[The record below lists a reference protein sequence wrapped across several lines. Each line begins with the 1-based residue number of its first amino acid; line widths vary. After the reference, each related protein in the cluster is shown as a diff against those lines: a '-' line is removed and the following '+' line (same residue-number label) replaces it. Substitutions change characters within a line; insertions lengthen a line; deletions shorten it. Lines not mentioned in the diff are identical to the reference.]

1 MVLCAFVQRLILRAL
16 FRNLFLGYY
25 LPFRHPVPL
34 WEMENDYYLH
44 NFHTSGVVKDCVGRY
59 GRLTSMK
66 AYERAFGI
74 DWREED
80 DNAGDDD
87 FEARSKA
94 CSTVQVRPSSTGQRS
109 STPGNSISSSWDGES
124 KSVVRVRKRCKEQQA
139 ALSIWWKVALQSNL
153 KERFWVRLGT
163 EQEESLLPGR
173 FERVYQPEKLSQ
185 FDRFFSR
192 TWETPVRR
200 THAAQHS
207 ETIDDEDATAN
218 YSRVISSDCL
228 PSSSLRRGPPPA
240 DTPLGAIK
248 LSEFVSDY
256 GFVPREAPSMKLF
269 VERFNTVGGHHSLD
283 YITQSD
289 ASRMNNPPDEYVR
302 YCAPARQA
310 FDRYDE
316 TRADEFVR
324 ALRDISLSSDDVTG
338 ISEVCSPV

>member
-1 MVLCAFVQRLILRAL
+1 
-16 FRNLFLGYY
+16 
-25 LPFRHPVPL
+25 
-34 WEMENDYYLH
+34 MENDYYLH
-44 NFHTSGVVKDCVGRY
+44 NFHTTGVVKDCVGRY

-66 AYERAFGI
+66 AYQRAFGV

-80 DNAGDDD
+80 DNTGDGDI
-87 FEARSKA
+87 ESRSKA
-94 CSTVQVRPSSTGQRS
+94 CSAEQVLPSSTRPRPG
-109 STPGNSISSSWDGES
+109 TPGNTTSNSWERES
-124 KSVVRVRKRCKEQQA
+124 KSVVRVRKCCKEQQT

-192 TWETPVRR
+192 AWETPVRR

-207 ETIDDEDATAN
+207 ETLDDEDATAN
-218 YSRVISSDCL
+218 YLRVISSDCL
-228 PSSSLRRGPPPA
+228 PSSSQRRDPPPA
-240 DTPLGAIK
+240 DTSLGAIK
-248 LSEFVSDY
+248 LSELVSDY

-269 VERFNTVGGHHSLD
+269 AERFNTVGGHHSLD

-289 ASRMNNPPDEYVR
+289 ASRMNNPPEEYVR
-302 YCAPARQA
+302 YCAHTRQA

-316 TRADEFVR
+316 SRADEFIR
-324 ALRDISLSSDDVTG
+324 ALHDFSLSSDDVTG
-338 ISEVCSPV
+338 IDEVCSPV